1 MSSHENSGP
10 ALFVGT
16 LPTKTGDLAI
26 LVDLV
31 VFEDGKLDLLRLVLD
46 FLGSG
51 ESLLL
56 TFLAAT
62 SEAED
67 KMQRGLFLDVVVG
80 ESAAIL
86 KLLAGEDQPLLIG
99 RDSFL
104 VLNLCL
110 DVLDGVG
117 RLHLESDG
125 FPGEG
130 LDEDLHDA

>member
-1 MSSHENSGP
+1 VEG
-10 ALFVGT
+10 AL
-16 LPTKTGDLAI
+16 L
-26 LVDLV
+26 
-31 VFEDGKLDLLRLVLD
+31 
-46 FLGSG
+46 
-51 ESLLL
+51 
-56 TFLAAT
+56 
-62 SEAED
+62 
-67 KMQRGLFLDVVVG
+67 LDVVVG
-80 ESAAIL
+80 ESATIL
-86 KLLAGEDQPLLIG
+86 KLLAGKDQPLLVW